1 MECKNCENVLSQDDD
16 YCNQCGAKI
25 IRNRLTIKSLFH
37 HINETFFNYDNKFL
51 RTFIN
56 LFRKPEDVIVGY
68 IGGTRKKYVDV
79 ISYFALALTLSGLQI
94 LFLSKLDMDMSLY
107 DTSKD
112 LGRQQQAMFDNFYKF
127 TTEYQS
133 LVMMLYI
140 PFYALLAKLLFRRYK
155 KFNYTELLVV
165 FLYAQAHFSIASV
178 LIVPFI
184 GIFEIM
190 SFASLGMML
199 LFVQIIYFIYV
210 LKRVF
215 GLTGRQIFFRTLV
228 FILWMILL
236 FILCSILAAFFMINQ
251 GMLDK

>member
-1 MECKNCENVLSQDDD
+1 LSQDDD

-37 HINETFFNYDNKFL
+37 NINETFFNYDNKFL

-68 IGGTRKKYVDV
+68 IGGMRKKYVDV
-79 ISYFALALTLSGLQI
+79 ISYFALAITLSGLQI

-112 LGRQQQAMFDNFYKF
+112 LGKQQQAMFDNFYKF

-133 LVMMLYI
+133 LMMLLYI

-155 KFNYTELLVV
+155 KFNYTEMLVI
-165 FLYAQAHFSIASV
+165 FL
-178 LIVPFI
+178 
-184 GIFEIM
+184 
-190 SFASLGMML
+190 
-199 LFVQIIYFIYV
+199 
-210 LKRVF
+210 
-215 GLTGRQIFFRTLV
+215 
-228 FILWMILL
+228 
-236 FILCSILAAFFMINQ
+236 
-251 GMLDK
+251 